1 MSLRPLDELDAMIVR
16 HPREKTYAQIDELV
30 AWLRRTPSVEQ
41 LRSIRREAY
50 AEFDRGTHE

>member
-16 HPREKTYAQIDELV
+16 HPRENTYAQIDELV

-41 LRSIRREAY
+41 LQSIRREAY
-50 AEFDRGTHE
+50 AEFDRGRS